1 LPLLHLGQ
9 QSSIVFFF
17 FPSSPQ
23 EKLLVVLPSNNSPDL
38 CLLPYA
44 STPSPSFARLKW
56 LHMNFFS
63 FLQFCSTCTSQN
75 LIAFACQFI
84 FLCFCHSSSFSSK
97 QAPAKEQTRDQ
108 ARGLMGILINDN
120 K

>member
-1 LPLLHLGQ
+1 LLA
-9 QSSIVFFF
+9 
-17 FPSSPQ
+17 
-23 EKLLVVLPSNNSPDL
+23 SNG
-38 CLLPYA
+38 C
-44 STPSPSFARLKW
+44 TW
-56 LHMNFFS
+56 IFFS
-63 FLQFCSTCTSQN
+63 LLQFCSTCTSQN

-120 K
+120 KSSHSNWFSRGLY